1 MSWRNDKKI
10 NRKENKMARLCIIRE
25 INSAHGKHIHG
36 HTFRIEIN
44 FVDKL
49 VNNMVGNIDFHEIN
63 PKIDEVIK
71 KLDKT
76 YIDDVI
82 QTKATIENIASYIIN
97 ELKDQ
102 KNLYSVIVYEGKNQY
117 VEVLKEEVE

>member
-1 MSWRNDKKI
+1 
-10 NRKENKMARLCIIRE
+10 MARLCVIRE

-82 QTKATIENIASYIIN
+82 GMKATIENIANYIIN

-102 KNLYSVIVYEGKNQY
+102 QNLYSVIVYEGKNQY
-117 VEVLKEEVE
+117 VEVLKEEVT

>member
-1 MSWRNDKKI
+1 
-10 NRKENKMARLCIIRE
+10 MARLCIIRE

-49 VNNMVGNIDFHEIN
+49 VNNMVGNIDFYEIN

-82 QTKATIENIASYIIN
+82 QTKGTVENIASYIIK

-102 KNLYSVIVYEGKNQY
+102 QNLYSVIIHEGKKQY
-117 VEVLKEEVE
+117 VAVLKEEEE

>member
-1 MSWRNDKKI
+1 
-10 NRKENKMARLCIIRE
+10 MARLCIIRE

-44 FVDKL
+44 FIDKL

-76 YIDDVI
+76 YIDDVLKV
-82 QTKATIENIASYIIN
+82 KATIENIACYIIK
-97 ELKDQ
+97 ELKEQ

-117 VEVLKEEVE
+117 VEILKDEVED

>member
-1 MSWRNDKKI
+1 
-10 NRKENKMARLCIIRE
+10 MARLCIIRE

-44 FVDKL
+44 FIDKL

-63 PKIDEVIK
+63 PKIDEVIS

-76 YIDDVI
+76 YIDDVLKV
-82 QTKATIENIASYIIN
+82 KATIENIACYIIK
-97 ELKDQ
+97 ELKEQ

-117 VEVLKEEVE
+117 VEVLKDEVEE

>member
-1 MSWRNDKKI
+1 
-10 NRKENKMARLCIIRE
+10 MARLCVIRN
-25 INSAHGKHIHG
+25 IDSAHGKHIHG

-49 VNNMVGNIDFHEIN
+49 VNNMVGNLDFHFIN
-63 PKIDEVIK
+63 PKIDSVIS

-82 QTKATIENIASYIIN
+82 KTRATVENIAIYIIN
-97 ELKDQ
+97 ELKDIS
-102 KNLYSVIVYEGKNQY
+102 NLYSVIVFEGKDKYIEILRSEIEN
-117 VEVLKEEVE
+117 EK

>member
-1 MSWRNDKKI
+1 MS
-10 NRKENKMARLCIIRE
+10 RLCIIRN
-25 INSAHGKHIHG
+25 IDSAHGKHIHG

-49 VNNMVGNIDFHEIN
+49 VNNMVGNIDFHEIT
-63 PKIDEVIK
+63 PKIDSVIS

-82 QTKATIENIASYIIN
+82 KTRATVENIAIYIIN
-97 ELKDQ
+97 ELKDIN
-102 KNLYSVIVYEGKNQY
+102 NLYSVIVWEGSDKY
-117 VEVLKEEVE
+117 VEVLMEELKSEK

>member
-1 MSWRNDKKI
+1 
-10 NRKENKMARLCIIRE
+10 MARLCIIRE

-44 FVDKL
+44 FIDKL

-63 PKIDEVIK
+63 PKIDEVIS

-76 YIDDVI
+76 YIGDVLKV
-82 QTKATIENIASYIIN
+82 KATIENIACYIIK
-97 ELKDQ
+97 ELKEQ

-117 VEVLKEEVE
+117 VEVLKDEVED

>member
-1 MSWRNDKKI
+1 
-10 NRKENKMARLCIIRE
+10 MARLCIIRE

-82 QTKATIENIASYIIN
+82 QTKATVENIASYIIKG
-97 ELKDQ
+97 LKDQ
-102 KNLYSVIVYEGKNQY
+102 QNLYSVIVYEGKNQY

>member
-1 MSWRNDKKI
+1 MS
-10 NRKENKMARLCIIRE
+10 RLCIIRN

-49 VNNMVGNIDFHEIN
+49 INNMVGNLDFHEIN
-63 PKIDEVIK
+63 PKIDSAISR
-71 KLDKT
+71 LDKT

-82 QTKATIENIASYIIN
+82 KNRATVENIAIYIIN
-97 ELKDQ
+97 ELKSI
-102 KNLYSVIVYEGKNQY
+102 NSLYSVIVWEGSDKY
-117 VEVLKEEVE
+117 AEVLKEELENEK

>member
-1 MSWRNDKKI
+1 
-10 NRKENKMARLCIIRE
+10 MARLCVIRE

-63 PKIDEVIK
+63 PKIDEVIN

-82 QTKATIENIASYIIN
+82 QTKATIENIASYIIK
-97 ELKDQ
+97 ELKEQ
-102 KNLYSVIVYEGKNQY
+102 KNLYSVIVYEGK
-117 VEVLKEEVE
+117 KSICRSIKRRGRIMWK

>member
-1 MSWRNDKKI
+1 
-10 NRKENKMARLCIIRE
+10 MARLCLIKNIDA
-25 INSAHGKHIHG
+25 AHGKHIHG

-49 VNNMVGNIDFHEIN
+49 VNNMVGNLDFHKIN
-63 PKIDEVIK
+63 PKIDSVIS

-82 QTKATIENIASYIIN
+82 QTKATVENIAIYIIK
-97 ELKDQ
+97 ELKDIS
-102 KNLYSVIVYEGKNQY
+102 NLYSVIVWEGIDKY
-117 VEVLKEEVE
+117 AEILKEEIENE

>member
-1 MSWRNDKKI
+1 
-10 NRKENKMARLCIIRE
+10 MARLCIIRE

-36 HTFRIEIN
+36 HTFWIEIN

-63 PKIDEVIK
+63 PKFDEVIK

-82 QTKATIENIASYIIN
+82 QTKGTVENIASYIIK

-102 KNLYSVIVYEGKNQY
+102 QNLYSVIVYEGKNQY

>member
-1 MSWRNDKKI
+1 
-10 NRKENKMARLCIIRE
+10 MARLCIIRE

-44 FVDKL
+44 FIDKL
-49 VNNMVGNIDFHEIN
+49 VNNMVGNMDFHEIN
-63 PKIDEVIK
+63 PKIDEVIS

-76 YIDDVI
+76 YIDDVLKV
-82 QTKATIENIASYIIN
+82 KATIENIACYIIK
-97 ELKDQ
+97 ELKEQ

-117 VEVLKEEVE
+117 VEVLKDEVED

>member
-1 MSWRNDKKI
+1 
-10 NRKENKMARLCIIRE
+10 
-25 INSAHGKHIHG
+25 
-36 HTFRIEIN
+36 
-44 FVDKL
+44 
-49 VNNMVGNIDFHEIN
+49 MVGNIDFHEIN

-82 QTKATIENIASYIIN
+82 QTKGTVENIASYIIK

-102 KNLYSVIVYEGKNQY
+102 QNLYSVIVYEGKNQY

>member
-1 MSWRNDKKI
+1 
-10 NRKENKMARLCIIRE
+10 MARLCIIRE

-44 FVDKL
+44 FIDKL
-49 VNNMVGNIDFHEIN
+49 VNNMVGNIDFHELN
-63 PKIDEVIK
+63 PKIDEVIS

-76 YIDDVI
+76 YIDDVLKV
-82 QTKATIENIASYIIN
+82 KATIENIACYIIK
-97 ELKDQ
+97 ELKEQ

-117 VEVLKEEVE
+117 VEVLKDEVED